1 MWVKGC
7 IHSALL
13 KLFQYKYKIRS
24 SSSTHLQPDLVV
36 GTFLSIQL
44 VHAQLPVH
52 NPKMRVSSLLA
63 LVASGLAVAVP
74 APRDT
79 APSKSVVTRANGSS
93 SSDPLSACPGYAA
106 SNVQKTDSGLTADLK
121 LAGAA
126 CNAYGDDLTDLK
138 LTVEYQ
144 TGRSQ
149 LINLRETECSLS
161 LKPLA

>member
-1 MWVKGC
+1 
-7 IHSALL
+7 
-13 KLFQYKYKIRS
+13 
-24 SSSTHLQPDLVV
+24 
-36 GTFLSIQL
+36 
-44 VHAQLPVH
+44 
-52 NPKMRVSSLLA
+52 MRVSSLLA
-63 LVASGLAVAVP
+63 LVVSGLAVAVP
-74 APRDT
+74 APRDI

-93 SSDPLSACPGYAA
+93 SSSSDPTSACPGYAA

-149 LINLRETECSLS
+149 LINLRETGYSLS
-161 LKPLA
+161 LKPLASFEKHADRNV